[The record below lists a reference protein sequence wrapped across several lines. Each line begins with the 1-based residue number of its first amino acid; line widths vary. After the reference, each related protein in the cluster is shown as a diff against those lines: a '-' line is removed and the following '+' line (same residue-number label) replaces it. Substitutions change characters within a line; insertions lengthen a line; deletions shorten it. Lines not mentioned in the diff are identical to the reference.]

1 MRRIVGRP
9 SVLGLA
15 LAVLALVPAVANPYL
30 VYVTSIAL
38 LYVILAV
45 GLNVLLGYAG
55 QFAFANAA
63 LFGIGA
69 YATGLAQLKLGCPFW
84 LALPA
89 GALFTTLAGLL
100 VALPALRL
108 SGLYLA
114 LATMAFAQFT
124 QWTMLNWESVTLGA
138 GGFKVPPPSFSWLG
152 ISSATGV
159 YYLTLAITAG
169 LVAAAWNTVR
179 SRVGRAM
186 IAVRDSEVAAE
197 ALGVD
202 LARTKT
208 LAFAMSAFYAGT
220 AGGLYSATLN
230 FVAPEGFDLFQMVV
244 HFSMVVVGGLG
255 SVWGAVLGAGLLVG
269 VQEVLRAFK
278 SAQEIAFGL
287 VLMTAIIF
295 LPDGLISLLRR
306 RLPGW
311 EEPLRRVTLPAAV
324 ASDAPSSDDGRVM
337 AARPRAAAA
346 GGPML
351 AVRDLAISF
360 GGVRAL
366 DGVSLEVDA
375 GEIRGI
381 IGPNG
386 AGKTTLLNVICGFE
400 RPARGEVIVA
410 GSPVTGLAASGVAAR
425 GLARTFQTTQ
435 LFRGMTV
442 LENVMTGRHLHLRA
456 GVLSAA
462 LDRRTVRDEEAEA
475 ATAARRALAFVG
487 MESFADRVGTELS
500 FGQQRLVEVARALV
514 TEPKVLLLDEPAVG
528 LSVTR
533 VAELDALLRRIR
545 DEHGVTIVM
554 IEHVIRLVMGV
565 SDRVTVLDY
574 GRKIAEGAPGE
585 IRRDPAVIE
594 AYLGKEL
601 DARRPAS

>member
-9 SVLGLA
+9 SVLGLG
-15 LAVLALVPAVANPYL
+15 LVVLALVPAVANPYL

-84 LALPA
+84 IALPA

-159 YYLTLAITAG
+159 YYLTLVITAG

-269 VQEVLRAFK
+269 VQEALRAFK

-306 RLPGW
+306 RVPGW
-311 EEPLRRVTLPAAV
+311 EEPLRRVVPPAV
-324 ASDAPSSDDGRVM
+324 APGAPSSGDGRVL
-337 AARPRAAAA
+337 AARPRVAAA

-386 AGKTTLLNVICGFE
+386 AGKTTLLNAICGFE

-410 GSPVTGLAASGVAAR
+410 GSPVTGLDASQVAAR
-425 GLARTFQTTQ
+425 GLTRTFQTTQ

-462 LDRRTVRDEEAEA
+462 VDRRTVRKEEAEA
-475 ATAARRALAFVG
+475 AAEARRVLTFVG

-533 VAELDALLRRIR
+533 VAEFDTLLRRIR

>member
-9 SVLGLA
+9 SVLGLG
-15 LAVLALVPAVANPYL
+15 LVVLALVPAVANPYL

-84 LALPA
+84 IALPA

-114 LATMAFAQFT
+114 LATMAFALFT

-138 GGFKVPPPSFSWLG
+138 GGFKVPPPSFSCLG

-159 YYLTLAITAG
+159 YYLTLVITAG

-306 RLPGW
+306 RVPGW
-311 EEPLRRVTLPAAV
+311 EEPLRRVVPPAV
-324 ASDAPSSDDGRVM
+324 APGAPSPGDGRVL
-337 AARPRAAAA
+337 AARPRVAAA

-386 AGKTTLLNVICGFE
+386 AGKTTLLNAICGFE

-410 GSPVTGLAASGVAAR
+410 GSPVTGLDASQVAAR
-425 GLARTFQTTQ
+425 GLTRTFQTTQ

-462 LDRRTVRDEEAEA
+462 VDRRTVRTEEAEA
-475 ATAARRALAFVG
+475 AAEARRVLTFVG

-533 VAELDALLRRIR
+533 VAEFDTLLRRIR

>member
-1 MRRIVGRP
+1 MRRLVGRP
-9 SVLGLA
+9 SVLGLG
-15 LAVLALVPAVANPYL
+15 LVVLALVPAVANPYL

-84 LALPA
+84 IALPA

-159 YYLTLAITAG
+159 YYLTLVITAG

-269 VQEVLRAFK
+269 VQEALRAFK

-306 RLPGW
+306 RVPGW
-311 EEPLRRVTLPAAV
+311 EEPLRRVVPPAV
-324 ASDAPSSDDGRVM
+324 APGAPSSGDGRVL
-337 AARPRAAAA
+337 AARPRVAAA

-386 AGKTTLLNVICGFE
+386 AGKTTLLNAICGFE

-410 GSPVTGLAASGVAAR
+410 GSPVTGLDASQVAAR
-425 GLARTFQTTQ
+425 GLTRTFQTTQ

-462 LDRRTVRDEEAEA
+462 VDRRTVRTEEAEA
-475 ATAARRALAFVG
+475 AAEARRVLTFVG

-533 VAELDALLRRIR
+533 VDQFDALLRRIR

-574 GRKIAEGAPGE
+574 GRKIAEGSPGE